1 MEVLGSIYTEV
12 SDRFQKGIIG
22 GISRCV
28 KAEKHDLGVVLMEQ

>member
-22 GISRCV
+22 EDFPMCKS
-28 KAEKHDLGVVLMEQ
+28 

>member
-22 GISRCV
+22 G
-28 KAEKHDLGVVLMEQ
+28 GVGYFPMCKS

>member
-22 GISRCV
+22 GEGYFPMCKS
-28 KAEKHDLGVVLMEQ
+28 

>member
-22 GISRCV
+22 GGGIFPDV
-28 KAEKHDLGVVLMEQ
+28 